1 MNAACEQFLIAC
13 NLIQEGSRP
22 LAALHLKA
30 ALRALDKAKTP
41 DPELRADIV
50 RLLDMVERNAEKEAA

>member
-22 LAALHLKA
+22 LAFIHLKA
-30 ALRALDKAKTP
+30 ALRALDKCKTP
-41 DPELRADIV
+41 DAELRADIM
-50 RLLDMVERNAEKEAA
+50 RLLVMVKRNAAKEAA